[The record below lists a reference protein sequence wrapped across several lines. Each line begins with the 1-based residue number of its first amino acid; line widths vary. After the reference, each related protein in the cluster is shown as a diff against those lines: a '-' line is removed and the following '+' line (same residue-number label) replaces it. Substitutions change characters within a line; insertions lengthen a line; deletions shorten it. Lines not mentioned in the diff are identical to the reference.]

1 MPLSKAR
8 MRTRKRKDRLSNLV
22 KPKVDA
28 LQSTTRP
35 LKEESNGKLPVIT
48 GTLWIEDIVEFVDSA
63 SEDSGTCIDADGEP
77 IPEMT

>member
-22 KPKVDA
+22 KPKADA

-35 LKEESNGKLPVIT
+35 LAEESNGKLPVKPKLDPPPRFDAIFFE
-48 GTLWIEDIVEFVDSA
+48 GANNMDKPE
-63 SEDSGTCIDADGEP
+63 IDADGEP
-77 IPEMT
+77 IPEM